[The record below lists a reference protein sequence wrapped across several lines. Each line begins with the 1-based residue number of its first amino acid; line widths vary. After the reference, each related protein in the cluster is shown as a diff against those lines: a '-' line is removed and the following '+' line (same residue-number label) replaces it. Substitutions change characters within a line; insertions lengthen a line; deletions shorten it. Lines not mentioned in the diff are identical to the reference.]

1 MKTVWL
7 INQYAMPPQ
16 YESRLRT
23 IKFAQYLSLS
33 GYDVRIFASS
43 VLHNFNI
50 NLITDNSKYKECSY
64 ENLYFVHIKTSIYG
78 ESKFKR
84 IVGSIAFAIRTL
96 EIAKKFKKPDIII
109 QTATVPFGNIL
120 YYLAKKFEAQYIVEV
135 LDLWPESFAEE
146 GLMSRKNVMMKFAY
160 QAEKWLY
167 SRCDELVFSMEG
179 GSQYLIDKKWNKEQG
194 GPIDLSKVHYLNN
207 GVDLEDFNNFKDLYK
222 LSNPLLK
229 DSSIRRVIYIGSVR
243 LANNI
248 QLLIDAA
255 RLLSYL
261 KDVKFLIFGDG
272 SEREQL
278 ERYCKENNI
287 SNVCFCEKWVDPK
300 YVPYILS
307 CSTVNILNYKQQGF
321 GHYGGSQ
328 SKMFQYMAS
337 GKPICCNINMM
348 FCPIKK
354 YGLGI
359 SKEFQSSKEYA
370 DAISTLLNLPPEK
383 YNEISRNNVET
394 AKLFDYKVLTDKLI
408 ELFN

>member
-1 MKTVWL
+1 
-7 INQYAMPPQ
+7 MPPK

-23 IKFAQYLSLS
+23 IKFAQYLSLK
-33 GYDVRIFASS
+33 GYDVTIFSS
-43 VLHNFNI
+43 SALHNFDI
-50 NLITDNSKYKECSY
+50 NLISDGSMYIEKMYDNLK
-64 ENLYFVHIKTSIYG
+64 FVHVNSPSYG
-78 ESKFKR
+78 ENKIKR
-84 IVGSIAFAIRTL
+84 IIGSLLFAFRTL
-96 EIAKKFKKPDIII
+96 RLSSEFKKPDIIV

-135 LDLWPESFAEE
+135 LDLWPESFAEG
-146 GLMSRKNVMMKFAY
+146 GLLSRKNPLMKFFY
-160 QAEKWLY
+160 YAEKWLY
-167 SRCDELVFSMEG
+167 KRADKLVFSMEG
-179 GSQYLIDKKWNKEQG
+179 GCQYLIDKRWNKEQG
-194 GPIDLSKVHYLNN
+194 GPIDLSKVYYINN
-207 GVDLEDFNNFKDLYK
+207 GVDLKDFNNNKNQYK
-222 LSNPLLK
+222 LSNTLLK
-229 DSSIRRVIYIGSVR
+229 EPSIRRVIYLGSVR
-243 LANNI
+243 FANNMK
-248 QLLIDAA
+248 LFIDAA
-255 RLLSYL
+255 RELIYM

-272 SEREQL
+272 SEREHL
-278 ERYCKENNI
+278 EYYCNKNDI
-287 SNVCFCEKWVDPK
+287 SNVYFCEKWVDPK